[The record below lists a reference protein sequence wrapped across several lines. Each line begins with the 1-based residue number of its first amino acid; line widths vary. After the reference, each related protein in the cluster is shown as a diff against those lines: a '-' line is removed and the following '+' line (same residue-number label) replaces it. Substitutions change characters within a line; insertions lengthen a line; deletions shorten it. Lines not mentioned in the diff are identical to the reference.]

1 MKYLLDTTKI
11 QNYECI
17 ESNDIINIKTKQK
30 IAEITKIIDLGNGI
44 LDIRY
49 KITNNNYE
57 YGKGKNID
65 IQYLDGILQGEIYNR
80 TKRRTKKTTTK
91 DDTFTFRVPT
101 DVCEEYKLTCKV
113 MGSNSARMLNKFM
126 KDYIKENK
134 KYVKEYK
141 KKNLKIG
148 DIENES

>member
-49 KITNNNYE
+49 KILIIITNMVKE
-57 YGKGKNID
+57 KNID

-80 TKRRTKKTTTK
+80 TKKTYQK
-91 DDTFTFRVPT
+91 NN
-101 DVCEEYKLTCKV
+101 YK
-113 MGSNSARMLNKFM
+113 R
-126 KDYIKENK
+126 
-134 KYVKEYK
+134 
-141 KKNLKIG
+141 
-148 DIENES
+148 

>member
-1 MKYLLDTTKI
+1 M
-11 QNYECI
+11 
-17 ESNDIINIKTKQK
+17 
-30 IAEITKIIDLGNGI
+30 GNGI

-49 KITNNNYE
+49 KILIIITNMVKE
-57 YGKGKNID
+57 KNID

-126 KDYIKENK
+126 KDYIKRK
-134 KYVKEYK
+134 
-141 KKNLKIG
+141 
-148 DIENES
+148 